1 MARYFE
7 EDVNK
12 ALLVREDW
20 LKRTL
25 QKTDLRMVFGWL
37 GEKQL
42 IGGPDYLVGD
52 WTQIDAIASL
62 AGNRW
67 FFGDR
72 RLKV

>member
-1 MARYFE
+1 M
-7 EDVNK
+7 

-25 QKTDLRMVFGWL
+25 RNTGHSMVFGWL

-42 IGGPDYLVGD
+42 IGRGFDVPGD

-62 AGNRW
+62 AGYRW
-67 FFGDR
+67 SFGER
-72 RLKV
+72 RLKRCSRG